1 MIGGYQG
8 AGSIIVR
15 RSHTAMDSNTVL
27 VGEDMLGLIYNRLVG
42 IDKTRLESSNAK
54 LSRVKLY

>member
-1 MIGGYQG
+1 MLGGYQG

-42 IDKTRLESSNAK
+42 ID
-54 LSRVKLY
+54 